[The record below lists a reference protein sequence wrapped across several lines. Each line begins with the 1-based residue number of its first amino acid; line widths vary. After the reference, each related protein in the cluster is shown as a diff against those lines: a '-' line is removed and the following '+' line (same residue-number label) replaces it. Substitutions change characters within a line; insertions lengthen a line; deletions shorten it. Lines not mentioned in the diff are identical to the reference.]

1 MKPLIGII
9 MRSDITNNNNKVNIA
24 YTDII
29 DAVIKSGGLPIG
41 IPKNKI
47 DNYLDICKGFI
58 FQGGSDINDNN
69 LKAIKQLKE
78 KDIPILGICL
88 GMQEMG
94 ISFNGKLHDI
104 NNHKNK
110 ELHEIT
116 IKKDSLLYKILGSMK
131 TLVNSRHKSAIIK
144 TDLDICAI
152 SNDNIVEAI
161 EDKNNK
167 FFLGIQWHPENM
179 YNSDKHS
186 RKIFDYFINICNDK

>member
-1 MKPLIGII
+1 MRPLIGII
-9 MRSDITNNNNKVNIA
+9 MRPEVTTHKNKVNII

-29 DAVIKSGGLPIG
+29 NAVIKSGGIPIG
-41 IPKNKI
+41 IPENEI
-47 DNYLDICKGFI
+47 INYLDICNGFI
-58 FQGGSDINDNN
+58 FQGGNDINNNN
-69 LKAIKQLKE
+69 LKYIRLLKE
-78 KDIPILGICL
+78 KNIPVLGICL

-152 SNDNIVEAI
+152 SNDNIVEAV

-167 FFLGIQWHPENM
+167 FFLGLQWHPENM
-179 YNSDKHS
+179 YSSDKHS